1 MTEPTPKELV
11 ATFIKNETFYA
22 VILLLVVVAL
32 GAQTYY
38 QFAQSDK
45 IVLDRATAVHE
56 IGITEM
62 EKLWAELPNRDPVA
76 HPFAMSVFQLNRI
89 LLILGILLIGLSAL
103 VWVVRGRLLQRHEL
117 RIPVWGL
124 WDVLKVAGMFAA
136 GSIAFGLV
144 FGAHRQGP
152 TGPAFGL
159 AQVFAGILA
168 VGVMIHVVVIERGG
182 QLRDLGLRCAG
193 LREAMALGFLGLA
206 FVLPFMELIH
216 RMELE
221 AVKRGFIPEITIQ
234 RSVQTLLLTRSN
246 LALILG
252 TLVAVLVA
260 PVVEELLFRGLLLPA
275 LQRWVGHTVSI
286 VLSALFF
293 AAGHIDLFVFL
304 PMLAMGLVM
313 GYLYDRT
320 RSIAAPLTMHI
331 TYNLLVMLGLF
342 AHRSLLWSSS

>member
-1 MTEPTPKELV
+1 
-11 ATFIKNETFYA
+11 
-22 VILLLVVVAL
+22 
-32 GAQTYY
+32 
-38 QFAQSDK
+38 
-45 IVLDRATAVHE
+45 
-56 IGITEM
+56 
-62 EKLWAELPNRDPVA
+62 
-76 HPFAMSVFQLNRI
+76 
-89 LLILGILLIGLSAL
+89 
-103 VWVVRGRLLQRHEL
+103 
-117 RIPVWGL
+117 
-124 WDVLKVAGMFAA
+124 
-136 GSIAFGLV
+136 
-144 FGAHRQGP
+144 
-152 TGPAFGL
+152 
-159 AQVFAGILA
+159 
-168 VGVMIHVVVIERGG
+168 MIHVVVIERGG